1 MKEGHV
7 LFGAVLSLGSHWKA
21 SLLWRLND
29 WYEKGLRRLVLRRWS
44 WYIIRHL

>member
-7 LFGAVLSLGSHWKA
+7 LFRAVLSLGPHWKV

-29 WYEKGLRRLVLRRWS
+29 WYEKGLGRLVWLRWS
-44 WYIIRHL
+44 WYIIRPL